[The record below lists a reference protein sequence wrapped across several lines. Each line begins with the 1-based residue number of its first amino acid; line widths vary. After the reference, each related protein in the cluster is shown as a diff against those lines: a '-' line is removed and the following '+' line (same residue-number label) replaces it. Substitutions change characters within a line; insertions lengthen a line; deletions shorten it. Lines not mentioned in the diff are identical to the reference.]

1 MLCDQ
6 TRFPLLFLPNTVSSN
21 GKFTVYIADLINPYM
36 FNNKDDATSTL
47 LTVFNMVQRWTL
59 FYTGTIWPQ

>member
-47 LTVFNMVQRWTL
+47 LTVFNMVQR
-59 FYTGTIWPQ
+59 